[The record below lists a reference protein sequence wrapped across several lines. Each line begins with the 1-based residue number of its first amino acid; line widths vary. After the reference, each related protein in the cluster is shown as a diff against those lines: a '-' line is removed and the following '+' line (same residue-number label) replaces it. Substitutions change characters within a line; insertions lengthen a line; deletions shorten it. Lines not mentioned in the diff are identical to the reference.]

1 MVSEVF
7 IRDKIFEYRKA
18 QNKALE
24 SVYMQVLNKI
34 LVAEKS
40 GKYPE
45 GVPESVVT
53 DLMKK
58 EVKEMEETLS
68 FYNEENSTTAEL
80 RGKIDELKKYLPK
93 ELTEEQVTEIIIRL
107 SKTEPNKGKLV
118 GLVCK
123 EVGSN
128 FDRSKVK
135 PLVDK
140 TLGGN

>member
-1 MVSEVF
+1 MVNEKF
-7 IRDKIFEYRKA
+7 IRDKIFEYRKV

-40 GKYPE
+40 GKYLN
-45 GVPESVVT
+45 GVPESVVV

-68 FYNEENSTTAEL
+68 YYKEENNATAEL
-80 RGKIDELKKYLPK
+80 HKKIDELKNYLPK

>member
-1 MVSEVF
+1 MTEKF
-7 IRDKIFEYRKA
+7 IRDKIFEYRKE

-40 GKYPE
+40 GKYPD
-45 GVPESVVT
+45 GVSESVVV

-68 FYNEENSTTAEL
+68 FYKEENSATAEL
-80 RGKIDELKKYLPK
+80 HEKIDELKKYLPK

>member
-1 MVSEVF
+1 MVNEKF

-58 EVKEMEETLS
+58 ELKEMEETLS
-68 FYNEENSTTAEL
+68 FYNKENSTTAEL
-80 RGKIDELKKYLPK
+80 HEKINELKKYLPK
-93 ELTEEQVTEIIIRL
+93 ELAEEQVAEIIVRL
-107 SKTEPNKGKLV
+107 AKTEPNKGKLV